1 MEKEKRERERNGEKK
16 EGERKKKSGFR
27 KAKSQGIGKLRC
39 HHEQRE
45 EIGREKRREM
55 KKET

>member
-1 MEKEKRERERNGEKK
+1 MEKGKREREKRGDKRRRAQKNL
-16 EGERKKKSGFR
+16 SFR

-45 EIGREKRREM
+45 DIGRERSRER
-55 KKET
+55 